1 MRGLNVKRRT
11 LNVKRQTSKVHD
23 RRGFPDRAHFA
34 SVGDLRRSKRSN
46 VRHQTS
52 KFKPWVGVV
61 LASLLLASTLVFHV
75 SRFTL
80 HASTLQYP
88 TSNFH
93 SPTFSIEPLPW
104 VEPRSLNITNLV
116 GQVPDGLLK
125 GVIISAYPWDGIV
138 QFESSSV
145 CGDTMVI
152 TTTIHG
158 RLHYGGTNF
167 GCLGQVPRADEMG
180 SAAPPSHLKVY
191 APDGLDVT
199 GQIIRGDYWPANLTQ
214 PLAGTATWGGR
225 YDSAPLTI
233 SLSDQGLELPANV
246 GCDLYMTGSYTE
258 LIGVFTLQRPSA
270 MPFVEVVAVQQA
282 SYRSYIGVGEV
293 GRFRPLMDQL
303 RSLYPD
309 RHSYIDMSAP
319 PDANYLYAVYQP
331 MPGDYPGEPYDTS
344 DPNRSLPSAGTTRLR
359 ALTLSGDL
367 TNYGAFPLKVAWQDA
382 DLTPSDATYL
392 PVQRNP
398 TTFTAPEFVIPPG
411 VAYNDCFVFGNCP
424 SIVLD
429 EIYHTRAPI
438 TLVYLSVS
446 PPTSG
451 CELIPLKFAGPY
463 WRPGVEAP
471 PSPPSMAASS
481 SAGRYTVY
489 LPALSKSPDLPQC
502 PCGYFNEEGQMIGY
516 VDG

>member
-1 MRGLNVKRRT
+1 MKRRT
-11 LNVKRQTSKVHD
+11 SNVKRQTSK
-23 RRGFPDRAHFA
+23 
-34 SVGDLRRSKRSN
+34 
-46 VRHQTS
+46 
-52 KFKPWVGVV
+52 FKPLVGVV
-61 LASLLLASTLVFHV
+61 LAFLLLASNLAFHV

-80 HASTLQYP
+80 HASTLQHP

-93 SPTFSIEPLPW
+93 SPTSNVQPPPW
-104 VEPRSLNITNLV
+104 VEPRSLNITNLI
-116 GQVPDGLLK
+116 GQVPDSLLK

-145 CGDTMVI
+145 HGDTMVI

-167 GCLGQVPRADEMG
+167 GCLGQVPRSDEMG
-180 SAAPPSHLKVY
+180 SAAPPSHLRVY
-191 APDGLDVT
+191 TPDGLDVT
-199 GQIIRGDYWPANLTQ
+199 GQIIRGDYWPATLTQ

-225 YDSAPLTI
+225 YDCVPLTI

-258 LIGVFTLQRPSA
+258 LIGVFTVQRPSA
-270 MPFVEVVAVQQA
+270 MTVVEVVAVQQA
-282 SYRSYIGVGEV
+282 SYRSYIGIGEV

-303 RSLYPD
+303 QALYPD

-319 PDANYLYAVYQP
+319 ADANYLFAVYQP

-359 ALTLSGDL
+359 ALALSGDL
-367 TNYGAFPLKVAWQDA
+367 TNYGAFPLNVTWQDA

-392 PVQRNP
+392 PVQHNP
-398 TTFTAPEFVIPPG
+398 STFTAPEFVIPPG

-424 SIVLD
+424 STVLD

-451 CELIPLKFAGPY
+451 CELIPLKFAGPH
-463 WRPGVEAP
+463 WRPEVENP
-471 PSPPSMAASS
+471 TPSPQMAVK
-481 SAGRYTVY
+481 GFPRRCIVY
-489 LPALSKSPDLPQC
+489 LPALSKSPDLSRC
-502 PCGYFNEEGQMIGY
+502 PCGYFNAEGQMIGY
-516 VDG
+516 VDRW